1 MTAPMTPVSDSIR
14 ETLMDNPSH
23 RGRLQG
29 HDVKRI
35 DDDTRIDFD
44 NDPELNC
51 PQRTLFKCVQ
61 KILPLV
67 PLCCQR
73 ATGRMCNKM
82 HEIMDADGWG
92 ACLGVT
98 LISLLWLSNYLY
110 NTKS

>member
-1 MTAPMTPVSDSIR
+1 MTAPVTPVSDSIR

-67 PLCCQR
+67 PLCCRR
-73 ATGRMCNKM
+73 ATGRMFEKLD
-82 HEIMDADGWG
+82 EKYGPDGG
-92 ACLGVT
+92 GMVLGVT

-110 NTKS
+110 STKI